1 MEEYRGAVGPVIEAA
16 TRDAQQSLSPAIS
29 VLRDIMTDPKENS
42 NARIAAARS
51 MLEYGL
57 RLTEFNDILRELQS
71 IQGDL

>member
-1 MEEYRGAVGPVIEAA
+1 
-16 TRDAQQSLSPAIS
+16 
-29 VLRDIMTDPKENS
+29 MTDPKENS